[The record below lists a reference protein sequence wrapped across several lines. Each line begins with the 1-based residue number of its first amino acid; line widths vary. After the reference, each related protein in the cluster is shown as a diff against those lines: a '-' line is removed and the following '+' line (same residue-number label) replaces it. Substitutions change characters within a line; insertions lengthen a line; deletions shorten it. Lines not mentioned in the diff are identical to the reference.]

1 MVLAKETL
9 IINLLFGIRDFKM
22 KHPTFL
28 KICFCIFLKYM
39 AFFLFLMFKNKNYYF
54 ISPDIRDGSDLF
66 YYLWLLLSLPLLAII
81 AFGVP
86 VYYSFRI
93 KSILLFFLIVLVLII
108 GEYFLYTYLASPLDL
123 TNGWYNALFTIL
135 FFGLFFYKEV
145 RAMFMKNKPV

>member
-1 MVLAKETL
+1 MVLVKETL

-54 ISPDIRDGSDLF
+54 INPDIRDGSDLF
-66 YYLWLLLSLPLLAII
+66 YYSWLLLSLPLLAII
-81 AFGVP
+81 TFGVP

-93 KSILLFFLIVLVLII
+93 KSALLFLLVVLVLII
-108 GEYFLYTYLASPLDL
+108 GEYFSYTYLASPLDL
-123 TNGWYNALFTIL
+123 INGRYNALFTIL
-135 FFGLFFYKEV
+135 FFGLFFFKEV
-145 RAMFMKNKPV
+145 KVMFTKHKLA